1 MFREDKEID
10 YHEIVQWAAKK
21 LGVDSLHVKNFST
34 YQLEKEVAEKYF
46 AQLWK
51 DLPPEERQKLIDNI
65 VEDESDK
72 STRLQL
78 GAYNILSSLNPE
90 MLAGAGAAI
99 VALGP
104 VAWAALAA
112 GGLYMAGAEDNTVS
126 AFVMTVNI
134 IKTRKY
140 AR

>member
-1 MFREDKEID
+1 MTKVTSVRRRLI
-10 YHEIVQWAAKK
+10 
-21 LGVDSLHVKNFST
+21 KNFST

-65 VEDESDK
+65 VKEENDK
-72 STRLQL
+72 SARLEA
-78 GAYNILSSLNPE
+78 GAYTLSNYLTMDPE
-90 MLAGAGAAI
+90 AAAGMLAGAGAAI

-104 VAWAALAA
+104 IAWAALAA

>member
-1 MFREDKEID
+1 MTKVTSVRRRLI
-10 YHEIVQWAAKK
+10 
-21 LGVDSLHVKNFST
+21 KNFST

-51 DLPPEERQKLIDNI
+51 DLPPEERQKLINNI
-65 VEDESDK
+65 VTEENDK
-72 STRLQL
+72 STRLEM
-78 GAYNILSSLNPE
+78 GAYTLSNYLAMNPE
-90 MLAGAGAAI
+90 AAAGMLAGAGAAI

-104 VAWAALAA
+104 VAWAAVAA

>member
-1 MFREDKEID
+1 M
-10 YHEIVQWAAKK
+10 
-21 LGVDSLHVKNFST
+21 
-34 YQLEKEVAEKYF
+34 
-46 AQLWK
+46 
-51 DLPPEERQKLIDNI
+51 PPEERQKLIDNI
-65 VEDESDK
+65 VKEENDK
-72 STRLQL
+72 SARLEA
-78 GAYNILSSLNPE
+78 GAYTLSNYLTMDPE
-90 MLAGAGAAI
+90 AAAGMLAGAGAAI

-104 VAWAALAA
+104 IAWAALAA